1 MSESTTKK
9 SGSPELMRSCLDE
22 AMAEAPGLIMR
33 WCNALGDVLRQQE
46 SWTAN
51 PTAKAQLL
59 EAKKAL
65 DQSKTAWMGRWPD
78 EWRQTI
84 AESMRKR
91 RDGDLPKRS
100 MVSLSFDDLELMDE
114 TQIHSTVQA
123 ARIGQ
128 AVEGDTGGVLS
139 ELTALLSGVQGFD
152 SNRPDNNPL
161 RPDVAIEALHR
172 AMTGLTRDV
181 TTRTLWLTHGSE
193 PLGQELQILYRQ
205 LVHWLTQKGV
215 KPADY
220 KLIQTA
226 SISNLPR
233 TGGARNRPIGLA
245 DQEDLVTHQA
255 KEEWMPGDAPSDFL
269 TLDNL
274 HDLIRTGAMP
284 LAPVQVAAP
293 KLDQAGG
300 FPVLDAQAATDRPAQ
315 VPPTQPTAQGDA
327 GGAEPMRALASEVV
341 NLMLD
346 GMARDARMLPGV
358 MSLIRQMKPALLR
371 IAADDPRFFVDRSNP
386 ARQLLDDIA
395 QRNLSVGAEQAAGFA
410 ALRAALE
417 DVVLLL
423 QRTDIRVVSLFE
435 TSLDVLAALDRQAVS
450 QAAAPMTDRA
460 VGSLVKAE
468 QRQVLATQ
476 VAAEIRKRPDFH
488 HAAPLVQRFL
498 AGPWALVIAHA
509 RLNPAPTGETG
520 RVVAEVRFAG
530 VVSDLIWSSR
540 PDAAGTGRARLVRL
554 IPGLMRTLREG
565 LQSIEYEG
573 VAASQFMSR
582 LMALHEAALTGQPA
596 PRWDADA
603 ESLAPAAEADDWL
616 PAADELEADVWLRPN
631 EAAETGFMDEPLPTL
646 EHDTDFEDTLPLYA
660 PPERAGRMGADW
672 MSQPMLTLGTWV
684 ELRRESGE
692 WVRLRL
698 VWVSPHG
705 LMYLFAGGDAGRTS
719 SMSRRHFE
727 GMRAA
732 QRIRLLA
739 TQSLV
744 DDALDT
750 VMHAAVQNTARL
762 GGGRVARSVERQAT
776 PAPSGDTQYPDLL
789 PPLA

>member
-1 MSESTTKK
+1 MSESTVKRT
-9 SGSPELMRSCLDE
+9 GSPELMRACLDE
-22 AMAEAPGLIMR
+22 ALAEASGLIMR

-51 PTAKAQLL
+51 PTAKSQLL

-65 DQSKTAWMGRWPD
+65 EQSKTAWMARWPD
-78 EWRQTI
+78 EWRQAI
-84 AESMRKR
+84 AEAMRKR

-172 AMTGLTRDV
+172 AMTGLTRD
-181 TTRTLWLTHGSE
+181 TATRTLWLTHGSE

-226 SISNLPR
+226 SISPIPR
-233 TGGARNRPIGLA
+233 TGGARHRPIGLA

-255 KEEWMPGDAPSDFL
+255 REEWVPGEAPSDFL

-274 HDLIRTGAMP
+274 HDLIHTGAMP
-284 LAPVQVAAP
+284 MVSVPVSNTVQT
-293 KLDQAGG
+293 GG
-300 FPVLDAQAATDRPAQ
+300 FPSLDAHAFATTEAPPLVKPAAAP
-315 VPPTQPTAQGDA
+315 DA
-327 GGAEPMRALASEVV
+327 GGSESMRALASEVV

-346 GMARDARMLPGV
+346 GMARDPRMLPGV
-358 MSLIRQMKPALLR
+358 MTLIRHMKPALLR

-395 QRNLSVGAEQAAGFA
+395 QRNLSVGAEQAAGFS

-417 DVVLLL
+417 DVVQLL

-435 TSLDVLAALDRQAVS
+435 TSLDVLAALDRQDLS
-450 QAAAPMTDRA
+450 HAATPLTDKA

-476 VAAEIRKRPDFH
+476 VGAEIRKRPDFH

-498 AGPWALVIAHA
+498 AGPWSLVIAHA
-509 RLNPAPTGETG
+509 RLNPMPHGETG
-520 RVVAEVRFAG
+520 RVVPEVRFAG

-565 LQSIEYEG
+565 LQSIEYES

-596 PRWDADA
+596 PKWDAEV
-603 ESLAPAAEADDWL
+603 ESADPAAEADAWL
-616 PAADELEADVWLRPN
+616 PAADELDADVWLRPN

-660 PPERAGRMGADW
+660 PPERAGRTGADW
-672 MSQPMLTLGTWV
+672 MTQPMLTLGTWI

-727 GMRAA
+727 GMRAT

-750 VMHAAVQNTARL
+750 VMQAAVQNTARL
-762 GGGRVARSVERQAT
+762 GGGRATSPTQRQTA
-776 PAPSGDTQYPDLL
+776 PAPAQDTQYPDLL